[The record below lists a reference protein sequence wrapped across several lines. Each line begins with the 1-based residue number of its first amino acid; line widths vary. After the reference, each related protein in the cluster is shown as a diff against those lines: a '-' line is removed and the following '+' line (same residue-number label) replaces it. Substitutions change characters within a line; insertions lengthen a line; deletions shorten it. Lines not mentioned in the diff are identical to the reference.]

1 MLQNDGNLNL
11 VYKLAGSLMEDNIL
25 ITGVDTDTFICITP
39 RKGRTDS
46 DIDVTM
52 RKAKIKVMMVYKETV
67 GQAKDIKLRY
77 KVVTEEEYSRVSAE
91 MVKMLR

>member
-1 MLQNDGNLNL
+1 MLQNEGNLNL
-11 VYKLAGSLMEDNIL
+11 IYKLAGSLMEDDIL
-25 ITGVDTDTFICITP
+25 ITGVDTDTFICMTP

-52 RKAKIKVMMVYKETV
+52 RKAKIKVMMVYKDTV
-67 GQAKDIKLRY
+67 RQAKDIKLRY